1 MKVAPE
7 AWPFVVPLV
16 AVAAL
21 CGVFLHPAIGAVLL
35 APIAFTLWF
44 FRDPERVTPDDP
56 GTLISPADGKIIR
69 TGPDRI
75 SIFMNVFNVH
85 VCRSPLAG
93 RIESVEHIQ
102 GKFMAAFRDPASEQ
116 NERVVLDVE
125 NGSLKVRFVLIA
137 GLVAR
142 RIVCKVAAGT
152 RLAAGERVGL
162 IRFGSRVDVVIPEGS
177 EVLVALGQHVV
188 AGETRLARMSGSPI
202 VGGVDRAKCGRSG

>member
-1 MKVAPE
+1 MRIAPE

-16 AVAAL
+16 AVATFGGL
-21 CGVFLHPAIGAVLL
+21 FLHPAIAVLLL

-56 GTLISPADGKIIR
+56 EALISPADGKIIR

-93 RIESVEHIQ
+93 RVENVEHIR
-102 GKFMAAFRDPASEQ
+102 GRFMAAFRDPASEQ

-125 NGSLKVRFVLIA
+125 GGSRRVRFVLIA

-142 RIVCKVAAGT
+142 RIVC
-152 RLAAGERVGL
+152 
-162 IRFGSRVDVVIPEGS
+162 
-177 EVLVALGQHVV
+177 
-188 AGETRLARMSGSPI
+188 
-202 VGGVDRAKCGRSG
+202 